1 LFLFV
6 SVIVGCVN
14 QQKEVSIY
22 RKVVDEG
29 VENHVAE
36 AYQPGQPLTL
46 RQALLLANQNNENI
60 DLSGENYLQALIDK
74 DRAVAGFL
82 PTIDFVPTYLVR
94 DKPKGSANTNST
106 GSRSTVLD
114 VPVTGEINLFNGFR
128 DVANLRRAAHT
139 IEQRREQVWEMQQ
152 TILLDVAQTY
162 YRVLSTERQVEVLT
176 NSLRVQEE
184 RLRDIRGRQQA
195 GLARQLDVAQIQAQ
209 ASATHVALLQAQ
221 RDTQNG
227 RVMLSFLIAVPVGDT
242 PLVDEYPLDAQP
254 APIDELLD
262 YAHQNRKDLRAAEE
276 AVLAARQAVEIQVG
290 RYYPSLSLNVAYFLS
305 RQSTPTDV
313 DWTAL
318 FQANL
323 PIFSAGLIEADVR
336 LAWSQFRQAR
346 LDESLTSRQIEQD
359 VRTAAENM
367 ISSDQQLRE
376 LQTQLEAAQV
386 ALRQAEESYRVGL
399 ATNLERIVAQDQL
412 LSAQLQLTQEQFNRK
427 VLYLTLVRA
436 IGKTF
441 VQAER
446 EYQQRIAA
454 TQPATAPTTAASTQ
468 PAPTSQP

>member
-1 LFLFV
+1 
-6 SVIVGCVN
+6 VN

-29 VENHVAE
+29 VENKVAE
-36 AYQPGQPLTL
+36 AYEPGQPLTL

-82 PTIDFVPTYLVR
+82 PTIDFVPSYLVR
-94 DKPKGSANTNST
+94 DKPSGANTSSS

-139 IEQRREQVWEMQQ
+139 IEQRREQVWDMQQ

-162 YRVLSTERQVEVLT
+162 YRVLSTERQVEVLS

-221 RDTQNG
+221 RDAQNG

-262 YAHQNRKDLRAAEE
+262 YAHQNRKDLRAAED

-336 LAWSQFRQAR
+336 LAWSQYRQAR

-359 VRTAAENM
+359 VRTAQENVL
-367 ISSDQQLRE
+367 SSDQQLRE
-376 LQTQLEAAQV
+376 LETQLQAAQV

-399 ATNLERIVAQDQL
+399 ATNLERIIAQDQL
-412 LSAQLQLTQEQFNRK
+412 LSAQLGLTQEQFNRK

-454 TQPATAPTTAASTQ
+454 TQPATAPTTMASTQ
-468 PAPTSQP
+468 PVPTTRP